1 MPPQLQSPGPSPY
14 HVPELPHGRNM
25 ESQAV
30 LRKLAEAHRY
40 LAELKGVTSSIPNDR
55 ILVDTLS
62 LQEAKDSSAIENIIT
77 THDEV
82 YRSDAQAE
90 QFASAAAKEVHRY
103 ATALKHGFQRIREQ
117 GGLGLRLILEVQA
130 IVENSDAGLRKVPGT
145 KLKNDQTGEVVYV
158 PPQDH
163 AEIKTLMHNLE
174 RFLNEDELV
183 DADPLVKMAVAHHQ
197 FETIHPFY
205 DGNGRTGRIIN
216 VLYLVRCGL
225 LDLPVLYLSR
235 YIIRNKAAYYHMLQ
249 EVRTTGDWE
258 PWVLYMLE
266 GVATT
271 ARETIALIKAMKELM
286 QHTKHRIRNEQP
298 RIYSQDLINSLF
310 RHPYT
315 RIAFIERDLQ
325 VSRITAAK
333 YLNKLVA
340 MGLLTKVKVARS
352 NFYLNERLFGLLRD
366 GARPV

>member
-1 MPPQLQSPGPSPY
+1 MQSPDPKPY
-14 HVPELPHGRNM
+14 QVPELPHGRNM
-25 ESQAV
+25 ESPSV

-82 YRSDAQAE
+82 YRSDVQAR

-103 ATALKHGFQRIREQ
+103 AAALKHGFEGIRAL
-117 GGLGLRLILEVQA
+117 GGLGLRMILEVQA

-145 KLKNDQTGEVVYV
+145 KLKNDQTGEVVFV

-163 AEIKTLMHNLE
+163 ETIKALMYNLE
-174 RFLNEDELV
+174 RFLNDDDLV
-183 DADPLVKMAVAHHQ
+183 QADPLVKMAVAHHQ

-235 YIIRNKAAYYHMLQ
+235 YIIRNKPAYYRMLQ
-249 EVRTTGDWE
+249 EVRTSGDWE
-258 PWVLYMLE
+258 PWVLYLLE

-271 ARETIALIKAMKELM
+271 ARETISLIKAMKTLM
-286 QHTKHRIRNEQP
+286 QNTKHRIRNEQP
-298 RIYSQDLINSLF
+298 RLYSQDLLNSLF

-315 RIAFIERDLQ
+315 KIAFIERDLQ
-325 VSRITAAK
+325 VSRLTATK
-333 YLNKLVA
+333 YLNKLVG
-340 MGLLTKVKVARS
+340 MGLLTKVKVGRT
-352 NFYLNERLFGLLRD
+352 NFYLNEPLFALLRD
-366 GARPV
+366 GAQPV